1 MGKVQV
7 DELKHSQQGG
17 FTPTTFCVWFLDQWQ
32 PKCVQPKY
40 AVIASDASQA
50 CKMATL
56 KDFQTVVTLIAVNPN
71 SNFDGKLK
79 QRLKNATANS
89 LLFENTNFCMD
100 RT

>member
-1 MGKVQV
+1 MGKIQV
-7 DELKHSQQGG
+7 DELKNSQQGG
-17 FTPTTFCVWFLDQWQ
+17 FTPTTFCVWFLDRWQ
-32 PKCVQPKY
+32 PKCVQPKNV
-40 AVIASDASQA
+40 VIASNASQA

-56 KDFQTVVTLIAVNPN
+56 KNFQTVITLIAVNPN